1 MAVMAGMP
9 RQAPA
14 SKLTLS
20 GSFTACAAGSAIN
33 SAAGPKARF
42 HCPFQTQT
50 RSPRRDLAMPSPT
63 LVDLACAVAVRD
75 QARPGDLAGRTLAR
89 FDIGRVDAG
98 VAEFDPHLAGAG
110 LRRLDLSHAQYLA
123 RGTVLF
129 VIGGSH
135 ALSPRVIRNTITWRR
150 ERNPLRNR
158 SRGLSAIQI

>member
-20 GSFTACAAGSAIN
+20 GSLTACAAGSAIN
-33 SAAGPKARF
+33 SAAVPQARF
-42 HCPFQTQT
+42 G
-50 RSPRRDLAMPSPT
+50 DAVAE
-63 LVDLACAVAVRD
+63 LVDHAGAVAVRD
-75 QARPGDLAGRTLAR
+75 QARPGNLAGRTLAR

-135 ALSPRVIRNTITWRR
+135 ALSP
-150 ERNPLRNR
+150 
-158 SRGLSAIQI
+158 G